1 MPSPSPFFRTIV
13 YRLSSTVSSP
23 AWPTRFGPFGGQ
35 SARRARG
42 ILPPD
47 NNTGAPHSPARRVIE
62 EITIVLG
69 TLDRLGIV
77 LLILMLV
84 PLVAVAGPAALG
96 ALAGAVLGVG
106 LLRFARPPR

>member
-1 MPSPSPFFRTIV
+1 
-13 YRLSSTVSSP
+13 
-23 AWPTRFGPFGGQ
+23 
-35 SARRARG
+35 
-42 ILPPD
+42 
-47 NNTGAPHSPARRVIE
+47 
-62 EITIVLG
+62 VLG